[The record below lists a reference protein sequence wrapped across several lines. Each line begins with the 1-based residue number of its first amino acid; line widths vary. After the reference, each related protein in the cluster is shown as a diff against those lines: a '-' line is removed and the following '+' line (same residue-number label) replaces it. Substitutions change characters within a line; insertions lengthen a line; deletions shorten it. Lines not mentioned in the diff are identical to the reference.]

1 MIELLLLTAIPAMLV
16 AQRGLPSVKVLLVTL
31 TAAALAAGSSNTINS
46 YIDRGTGATDR
57 RSTPRP
63 PSGNDRLLSVIKPAE
78 ALTFGIALGAAAT
91 LLLGLLANW
100 LSAVLADAA
109 ILLFVLICA
118 LRLKRWSPSRTVIGG
133 AAGCFPVLIG
143 WSAVTGTL
151 NLLAIVLIAV
161 IFCWMP
167 PRLWALA
174 MEFRR
179 DWPVAQAPTATM
191 AVAAAG
197 ARTILWYSCVMVAA
211 TLGLA
216 PYGGWIYTACAVALG
231 TWFLAEAHRL
241 RARARVGRMS
251 NSTPVTPGMGAAS
264 PMGLSGLSVA
274 CLAQLS
280 AAVIMALA
288 LLPRGH

>member
-16 AQRGLPSVKVLLVTL
+16 AQRGLPPIKVLLVTL
-31 TAAALAAGSSNTINS
+31 TAAALAAGSSNTFNS
-46 YIDRGTGATDR
+46 YIDRGTGATER
-57 RSTPRP
+57 RSTLRSR
-63 PSGNDRLLSVIKPAE
+63 SGNGKLQSVIKPVE

-91 LLLGLLANW
+91 VLLGVLANW

-109 ILLFVLICA
+109 ILLFVFICA
-118 LRLKRWSPSRTVIGG
+118 LKLKRGSPSRIVIGG
-133 AAGCFPVLIG
+133 AAGCFPVLIA

-151 NLLAIVLIAV
+151 NLLAIVLVAV

-174 MEFRR
+174 MEFRS
-179 DWPVAQAPTATM
+179 DWPAAQVPTAAM
-191 AVAAAG
+191 VAAAAG
-197 ARTILWYSCVMVAA
+197 ARSILWYSCVMVAA

-216 PYGGWIYTACAVALG
+216 PYGGWIYTVCAVALG

-241 RARARVGRMS
+241 RARVGRMS
-251 NSTPVTPGMGAAS
+251 NSAPVTLGAGAAS
-264 PMGLSGLSVA
+264 PMGLSGLSIA

-280 AAVIMALA
+280 AAVITVLV
-288 LLPRGH
+288 LLPGSP